1 MNAIRELVTVLR
13 YEVNNSGL
21 RQYVTGFRNVMG
33 RMRAGA
39 RSVREVGAG
48 FMEGARLGVQD
59 VLVRQRAL
67 NAAQV
72 TGAASVER
80 MGQGYR
86 SIANTARSL
95 VAGLS
100 AVSAARI
107 ADEWSSVEARVG
119 LVTTGVEEQKTA
131 LEAVYAIAQLTRQE
145 YTSTGDLFQRIH
157 RNASDLGFGTPD
169 SLALTELIGKTMAIG
184 GGSAGSQHAA
194 LMQLGQALG
203 KGRIDGEELNSVLE
217 QAPRLAQAIAE
228 AFGVSVGQLK
238 ELGSKGKL
246 TSKILAQGLLKQAD
260 RINAEFER
268 MPKTFGGSMVVLK
281 NALGREIDVFN
292 RATGASRKFAA
303 AAEMLAAN
311 LREVLKVL
319 VLIGASY
326 ALTRLRSAMVRLRA
340 VSFAALLPFLR
351 IAAVLGTLYLIG
363 QDIWGWLNGWD
374 SVTGDVLG
382 DAKEWQKTLDKIKD
396 VITWIKDALGGA
408 EETIAPWIAKV
419 ALFGAMLYGVVVPL
433 VAIFKLLFSI
443 VALAG
448 WPAVLIALAVSALIA
463 LGVYLYKHWDELKAS
478 AREAWKV
485 IQDAAGE
492 AWDKATDAMGEYY
505 DKAIDWLKGIGKA
518 ITDWIVDKLSSIPV
532 PDWLKRAAT
541 WANLAWGGGTAV
553 ATPGQ
558 VQAPGAQVRNG
569 GATSVSQSIVV
580 HAANANPAAVADAT
594 QVAGKRL
601 MADYQRGFGGMV
613 PAMEAM
619 P

>member
-1 MNAIRELVTVLR
+1 MSAIRELVTVLR

-33 RMRAGA
+33 RLRAGA
-39 RSVREVGAG
+39 RNVREIGVG

-67 NAAQV
+67 NAAQAK
-72 TGAASVER
+72 GAASVER

-86 SIANTARSL
+86 SIANAARSL

-119 LVTTGVEEQKTA
+119 LVTSGVEEQKTS
-131 LEAVYAIAQLTRQE
+131 LEEIYAIAQRTRQE
-145 YTSTGDLFQRIH
+145 YTATGDLFQKIQ
-157 RNASDLGFGTPD
+157 RNAKDLHLDTTD
-169 SLALTELIGKTMAIG
+169 SLQLTEIIGKAMGIG
-184 GGSAGSQHAA
+184 GGSAGAQQAA
-194 LMQLGQALG
+194 LTQLGQALG
-203 KGRIDGEELNSVLE
+203 AGVLRGDELNSIIE

-238 ELGSKGKL
+238 ELGEQGKL
-246 TSKILAQGLLKQAD
+246 TSNVLAKGLLKQAGK
-260 RINAEFER
+260 INAEFER
-268 MPKTFGGSMVVLK
+268 MPKTFGGAMVILK
-281 NALGREIDVFN
+281 NALGREVDAFN
-292 RATGASRKFAA
+292 RATGASRRFAA
-303 AAEMLAAN
+303 AAELVAAN
-311 LREVLKVL
+311 LREVLKTL
-319 VLIGASY
+319 ALIGASY
-326 ALTRLRSAMVRLRA
+326 AITRLQAAMVRLRA
-340 VSFAALLPFLR
+340 VSLAALLPFLR
-351 IAAVLGTLYLIG
+351 MAAVLGTLYLIG
-363 QDIWGWLNGWD
+363 QDVWGWLNGWD

-382 DAKEWQKTLDKIKD
+382 DAKEWQKTLDKIRD
-396 VITWIKDALGGA
+396 VIHWIKDAFDGA
-408 EETIAPWIAKV
+408 EETIGPWIAKV

-433 VAIFKLLFSI
+433 VAIFKLLLSI

-448 WPAVLIALAVSALIA
+448 LPAVLIALAVAALIA
-463 LGVYLYKHWDELKAS
+463 LGVYIYRHWDELKAS
-478 AREAWKV
+478 AKEAWKV
-485 IQDAAGE
+485 IKDAAGE

-505 DKAIDWLKGIGKA
+505 DRAIDWIKGIGKA
-518 ITDWIVDKLSSIPV
+518 ITDWIVDKLSSIPI

-541 WANLAWGGGTAV
+541 WAIGGGTAI

-558 VQAPGAQVRNG
+558 VQAPGSQVRNG
-569 GATSVSQSIVV
+569 GATSFSQSIVV

-594 QVAGKRL
+594 QVAGKRM